1 MRCEGRKCKLQA
13 GGIAI
18 GEGGIGRGMG
28 DYVLESNPALG
39 RLIERLG
46 AQGKRP
52 APEESSSL
60 RDSRRFQRRG
70 RAKIPKRIRENP
82 TTVGA
87 QKRAEVASPAEPPS
101 IVEELVVE
109 DDLWVI
115 HEDPQAADEMVL
127 VDFDEEPAVF
137 AEELGGAGESIME
150 GDEADEILDV
160 YGRADLDE
168 LGESGYENAGALDEM
183 DVLLEEDHDDN
194 GVSAQTIS
202 AVEDTAG
209 DWIFDAFKAWM
220 LEVAEPVA

>member
-18 GEGGIGRGMG
+18 GEGGIGRRMG
-28 DYVLESNPALG
+28 DYVLESNPALE

-52 APEESSSL
+52 APEESSSWQ
-60 RDSRRFQRRG
+60 DSRPFQRRG
-70 RAKIPKRIRENP
+70 RSKIPKRIRENQA
-82 TTVGA
+82 TVGV
-87 QKRAEVASPAEPPS
+87 QKRAAVASLVEPTS
-101 IVEELVVE
+101 MVEELVVE

-137 AEELGGAGESIME
+137 AEELGDDGEIIME
-150 GDEADEILDV
+150 GDEADEVLDV
-160 YGRADLDE
+160 YGPTDLDE
-168 LGESGYENAGALDEM
+168 FGDSAYEDAGALDET
-183 DVLLEEDHDDN
+183 DVLLEEDKDDN
-194 GVSAQTIS
+194 GASVQTIG
-202 AVEDTAG
+202 AGEDAAG

-220 LEVAEPVA
+220 LEVAEAVA

>member
-1 MRCEGRKCKLQA
+1 
-13 GGIAI
+13 
-18 GEGGIGRGMG
+18 MG

-137 AEELGGAGESIME
+137 AEELGSDCQSITE
-150 GDEADEILDV
+150 GDEADEVLDV
-160 YGRADLDE
+160 YGRVDLDE
-168 LGESGYENAGALDEM
+168 FGESAYGKAAALDEM
-183 DVLLEEDHDDN
+183 DVLLEEDQDDN
-194 GVSAQTIS
+194 GVSVQTS
-202 AVEDTAG
+202 NAVEDAAG

-220 LEVAEPVA
+220 LEVAEAVA

>member
-28 DYVLESNPALG
+28 DYVLESNPALE

-46 AQGKRP
+46 AEKGP
-52 APEESSSL
+52 APEESSRL
-60 RDSRRFQRRG
+60 QDSRRFQRRG
-70 RAKIPKRIRENP
+70 RSKVPKRIRENP
-82 TTVGA
+82 ANVGP
-87 QKRAEVASPAEPPS
+87 QKWAEVASLAGPTSMA
-101 IVEELVVE
+101 EELVVE

-137 AEELGGAGESIME
+137 AEELEGDGKGSMD
-150 GDEADEILDV
+150 GDEADEVLDV
-160 YGRADLDE
+160 YGHADLDE
-168 LGESGYENAGALDEM
+168 FGDSAYEDAGALDKT
-183 DVLLEEDHDDN
+183 DVLLEEDQDDN
-194 GVSAQTIS
+194 AVSVQTIG
-202 AVEDTAG
+202 AVEDAAS

-220 LEVAEPVA
+220 LEVAEAVA

>member
-1 MRCEGRKCKLQA
+1 MRCEGRTCTLQA

-28 DYVLESNPALG
+28 DYVLESNPALE

-46 AQGKRP
+46 AEKGP
-52 APEESSSL
+52 APEESSRL
-60 RDSRRFQRRG
+60 QDSRRFQRRG
-70 RAKIPKRIRENP
+70 RSKIPKRSRENP

-87 QKRAEVASPAEPPS
+87 QKRAKVASLAEPPS

-137 AEELGGAGESIME
+137 AEELGDDGEIIME
-150 GDEADEILDV
+150 GDEADEVLDV
-160 YGRADLDE
+160 YGPTDLDE
-168 LGESGYENAGALDEM
+168 FGDSAYEDAGALDET
-183 DVLLEEDHDDN
+183 DVLLEEDKDDN
-194 GVSAQTIS
+194 GASVQTIG
-202 AVEDTAG
+202 AGEDAAG

-220 LEVAEPVA
+220 LEVAEAVA

>member
-18 GEGGIGRGMG
+18 GEGGIGRRMG

-46 AQGKRP
+46 AEGKRP

-60 RDSRRFQRRG
+60 QDSRRFQRRG
-70 RAKIPKRIRENP
+70 RSKVPKRIRENP
-82 TTVGA
+82 ANVGP
-87 QKRAEVASPAEPPS
+87 QKRAEVESLLEPS
-101 IVEELVVE
+101 SMAEELVVE
-109 DDLWVI
+109 DDFWVI

-137 AEELGGAGESIME
+137 AEELEGDGEGTMD
-150 GDEADEILDV
+150 GDEADEVLDV

-168 LGESGYENAGALDEM
+168 FEGSAFEDAAALDEM
-183 DVLLEEDHDDN
+183 DVLLEENQDDN
-194 GVSAQTIS
+194 RVSDQTSS
-202 AVEDTAG
+202 AVEDAAG

-220 LEVAEPVA
+220 LEVAEAVA

>member
-18 GEGGIGRGMG
+18 GEGSIGRGMG

-52 APEESSSL
+52 APEESPSS

-70 RAKIPKRIRENP
+70 RSKIPKRSRENP

-87 QKRAEVASPAEPPS
+87 RKRAEATSLAEPTS
-101 IVEELVVE
+101 IGEELVVE

-115 HEDPQAADEMVL
+115 HEDPQSADEMVL
-127 VDFDEEPAVF
+127 VDFDEEPADF
-137 AEELGGAGESIME
+137 AEELGGDGESTME

-160 YGRADLDE
+160 YGCADLDE
-168 LGESGYENAGALDEM
+168 FGESAYENAGDLDEM
-183 DVLLEEDHDDN
+183 GVLLEEDQDDN
-194 GVSAQTIS
+194 PVSVQTIS
-202 AVEDTAG
+202 AVEDAAG

-220 LEVAEPVA
+220 LEVAEAVA

>member
-28 DYVLESNPALG
+28 DYVLESNPALE

-46 AQGKRP
+46 AKGKRP
-52 APEESSSL
+52 APQESSSL
-60 RDSRRFQRRG
+60 QDSRRFQRRG
-70 RAKIPKRIRENP
+70 RSKVPKRIRENP
-82 TTVGA
+82 ANVGP
-87 QKRAEVASPAEPPS
+87 QKQAEVASLAEPTS
-101 IVEELVVE
+101 TAEELVVE

-137 AEELGGAGESIME
+137 AEELEGDGESITE
-150 GDEADEILDV
+150 GEDADEVLDV
-160 YGRADLDE
+160 YGPADLDE
-168 LGESGYENAGALDEM
+168 FEESAFEDAGALDETH
-183 DVLLEEDHDDN
+183 VLLEEDQDDN
-194 GVSAQTIS
+194 AVSVQTIG
-202 AVEDTAG
+202 AVEDAAG

-220 LEVAEPVA
+220 LEVAEAVA